1 MQQRDRAYLLDI
13 LEAARLVLVYVDGKT
28 QEEFLE
34 DLQCQDAVIR
44 RLEIIGEVARRISEH
59 SRVTLADLPWSDMVG
74 MRNFLIHDYG
84 DVDLNVIW
92 DTVQLDMP
100 SLAIALETIL
110 SDT

>member
-1 MQQRDRAYLLDI
+1 MSGRRN
-13 LEAARLVLVYVDGKT
+13 
-28 QEEFLE
+28 
-34 DLQCQDAVIR
+34 R
-44 RLEIIGEVARRISEH
+44 RLEIIGEAARRISEH
-59 SRVTLADLPWSDMVG
+59 SRTTLANLPWSDMVG